1 MFQIIP
7 HPPKFFPIPLF
18 IYQIYFNFIL
28 NFIAHVLTLF
38 CTCLFY
44 VFRRLCYRAGECLF
58 AVKSILNLKP
68 IFIMYYLILAVISI
82 IVIVVAIKSSML
94 RNVVFNNDNFGM
106 LAETDGKT
114 KPRAAFSLGRSQLA
128 FWTVIIISSF
138 IYVYLNASPQ
148 EYAAPVLAVVNLTLL
163 GIAAGTTIASKV
175 IDNSQKDTQGT
186 SIPQQDYPSEG
197 FLIDIISDEKGVSIY
212 RLQSVIWTLIIGAI
226 YIAYV
231 SGKSKMPDDT
241 VITSQLLILMGISSS
256 TYVGLKTTENTSA
269 PVSPATTNLVP
280 PTGGGK

>member
-1 MFQIIP
+1 
-7 HPPKFFPIPLF
+7 
-18 IYQIYFNFIL
+18 
-28 NFIAHVLTLF
+28 
-38 CTCLFY
+38 
-44 VFRRLCYRAGECLF
+44 
-58 AVKSILNLKP
+58 
-68 IFIMYYLILAVISI
+68 MYYLILAVISA

-94 RNVVFNNDNFGM
+94 RNAVFNSDNFCM
-106 LAETDGKT
+106 LADAGGKA

-148 EYAAPVLAVVNLTLL
+148 EYTAPVLATVNLTLL
-163 GIAAGTTIASKV
+163 GIAAGTTVASKV
-175 IDNSQKDTQGT
+175 IDNSQKDTQGN

-269 PVSPATTNLVP
+269 PVSPTTANLAPPAAVP
-280 PTGGGK
+280 PVAPVVAAPVVAAPVVAAPVLAAVVVPPVGGNA

>member
-1 MFQIIP
+1 MLVCCKTNYK
-7 HPPKFFPIPLF
+7 PK
-18 IYQIYFNFIL
+18 
-28 NFIAHVLTLF
+28 T
-38 CTCLFY
+38 
-44 VFRRLCYRAGECLF
+44 
-58 AVKSILNLKP
+58 
-68 IFIMYYLILAVISI
+68 IFIMYYLILAVISA

-94 RNVVFNNDNFGM
+94 RNAVFNNDNFCM
-106 LAETDGKT
+106 LADNGGKT

-128 FWTVIIISSF
+128 FRTVIVISSF

-148 EYAAPVLAVVNLTLL
+148 EYTAPVLATVNLTLL

-175 IDNSQKDTQGT
+175 IDNSQKDTQGN

-269 PVSPATTNLVP
+269 PVSATTTNLAPPAVVPAVAPVAVAAPVIAAPVLAAVVVP
-280 PTGGGK
+280 PLGGNA